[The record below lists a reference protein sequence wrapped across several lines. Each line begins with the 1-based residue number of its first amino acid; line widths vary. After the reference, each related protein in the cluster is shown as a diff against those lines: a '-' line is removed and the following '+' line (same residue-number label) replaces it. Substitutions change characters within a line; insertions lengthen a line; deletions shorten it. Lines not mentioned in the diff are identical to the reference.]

1 MLCCV
6 TTLMTVCG
14 HCLSVFLYKLH
25 MTEEGAKDRGHDS
38 QPMWLKLNH
47 KTIECTQV
55 QNSSSVA
62 VLFSPVSILPSFE
75 VPYSSYVS
83 LVGVVTVI
91 TTCTYCFLVVQS
103 NTLEV
108 KLAHVPL
115 ALVKSHYLLLLA

>member
-6 TTLMTVCG
+6 TTLMTICG

-25 MTEEGAKDRGHDS
+25 MREEGAKDRGHDS

-62 VLFSPVSILPSFE
+62 VPFSPVSILPSFE
-75 VPYSSYVS
+75 VPYSNYVS
-83 LVGVVTVI
+83 LVVVTVI
-91 TTCTYCFLVVQS
+91 TRCTYCFLVVQS

-108 KLAHVPL
+108 KLASVPL
-115 ALVKSHYLLLLA
+115 ALVKSHYLLLLV